1 MLRVVPDRS
10 PALPRKPLST
20 PIQVALL
27 CLCTAAVG
35 AFGNVLVRLMSAEL
49 DTLQTAFLRNLFGF
63 VSAALL
69 LPFLAA
75 PGQSVLAGAFA
86 VPWRMWIA
94 AALNLAS
101 MFCFFSAVTLMALG
115 DLTAISFASP
125 IWWTIGGAILFRE
138 TVTRSRW
145 IATLG
150 GIVGVLVMLR
160 PGLGVISPPALLVLV
175 GTVAYALSSLTVK
188 AASRHQPA
196 LVIVLQLSVMMT
208 VVSLIPALTVW
219 RWPSLEVWIYGAL
232 VGTMATVGW
241 TTLTRALAMADASSI
256 APYDFAR
263 LPFTIIPAFLMFGEV
278 PDAFAMLGSAI
289 IFAAALYASRQ
300 EMKANR

>member
-1 MLRVVPDRS
+1 M
-10 PALPRKPLST
+10 AT
-20 PIQVALL
+20 PVRVALL
-27 CLCTAAVG
+27 CLCTAAAG

-49 DTLQTAFLRNLFGF
+49 DALQTAFLRNLFGF
-63 VSAALL
+63 VSAAMLM
-69 LPFLAA
+69 PFLKA

-86 VPWRMWIA
+86 IPARMWLA
-94 AALNLAS
+94 AALNLTS
-101 MFCFFSAVTLMALG
+101 MLCFFTAVAMMALG
-115 DLTAISFASP
+115 DLTAISFAAP
-125 IWWTIGGAILFRE
+125 IWWTIGGAIIFRE

-160 PGLGVISPPALLVLV
+160 PGVGVVSPPALLVLL

-188 AASRHQPA
+188 VASRHQPA
-196 LVIVLQLSVMMT
+196 LVIVLQLSIMMT
-208 VVSLIPALTVW
+208 AVSLIPALTVW
-219 RWPSLEVWIYGAL
+219 RWPSMEVWIYGAL
-232 VGTMATVGW
+232 VGTFATIGW
-241 TTLTRALAMADASSI
+241 TTLTRALAAADASSI

-263 LPFTIIPAFLMFGEV
+263 LPFTIIPAFFMFGEI
-278 PDAFAMLGSAI
+278 PDTFALLGSAI

>member
-1 MLRVVPDRS
+1 MLAAVSGS
-10 PALPRKPLST
+10 PPLRKPMST
-20 PIQVALL
+20 PILVALL
-27 CLCTAAVG
+27 CLCTAAAG

-49 DTLQTAFLRNLFGF
+49 DALETAFLRNLFGF
-63 VSAALL
+63 VSAVVV

-75 PGQSVLAGAFA
+75 PGQSMLAGAFA
-86 VPWRMWIA
+86 IPLRMWIA
-94 AALNLAS
+94 AGLNLVS
-101 MFCFFSAVTLMALG
+101 MFCFFTAVALMALG

-125 IWWTIGGAILFRE
+125 IWWTLGGALLFRE

-160 PGLGVISPPALLVLV
+160 PGLGVVSPPALQVLL
-175 GTVAYALSSLTVK
+175 GTVAYALSSLAVK

-196 LVIVLQLSVMMT
+196 LTIVLQLSMMMT
-208 VVSLIPALTVW
+208 AVSFVPALTVW
-219 RWPSLEVWIYGAL
+219 HWPSLEVWLYGAL
-232 VGTMATVGW
+232 VGTLATVGW
-241 TTLTRALAMADASSI
+241 YTLTKALALADASSI

-263 LPFTIIPAFLMFGEV
+263 LPFTIIPAFLLFGEI
-278 PDAFAMLGSAI
+278 PDAFALLGSAI

-300 EMKANR
+300 EMRRTP

>member
-1 MLRVVPDRS
+1 M
-10 PALPRKPLST
+10 ST
-20 PIQVALL
+20 PIRVALL
-27 CLCTAAVG
+27 CLCTAAAG

-49 DTLQTAFLRNLFGF
+49 DALETAFLRNLFGF
-63 VSAALL
+63 VSAAML
-69 LPFLAA
+69 LPFVAP
-75 PGQSVLAGAFA
+75 PGQPALAGAFA
-86 VPWRMWIA
+86 ISWRMWLA

-101 MFCFFSAVTLMALG
+101 MFCFFTAVALMALG

-125 IWWTIGGAILFRE
+125 IWWTIGGALLFRE

-150 GIVGVLVMLR
+150 GIAGVLVMLR
-160 PGLGVISPPALLVLV
+160 PGLGAISPPALLVLL

-208 VVSLIPALTVW
+208 VVSFVPALTVW

-232 VGTMATVGW
+232 VGTLATVGW
-241 TTLTRALAMADASSI
+241 TTLTRALAVADASSI

-278 PDAFAMLGSAI
+278 PDAFALLGSAI

-300 EMKANR
+300 EITRARRGPPRRISVNQPD